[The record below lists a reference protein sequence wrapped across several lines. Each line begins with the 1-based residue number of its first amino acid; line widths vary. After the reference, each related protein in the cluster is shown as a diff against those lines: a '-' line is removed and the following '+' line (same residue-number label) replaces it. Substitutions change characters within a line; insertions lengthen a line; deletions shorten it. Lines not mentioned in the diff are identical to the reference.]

1 VYTNV
6 WYVAGLSKNLTDK
19 PIKVTMLG
27 ADLVLFRDHEGAARC
42 ISNVC
47 PHRGSSL
54 ADGTLYK
61 DGTLACPFHGWRFN
75 GSGTCT
81 LIPSRRD
88 HEVEVLAP
96 RARTDA
102 YATTEKYGLVWV
114 CLGDDPDAASPI
126 LEIPEWDDDAFR
138 FTSNEEIWEAD
149 YHTAKFTNLD
159 YVHLPVVHGI
169 LFQGNENP
177 IQAPEHHVTSTDHG
191 FQSVMRVNPAPSEG
205 VWSELR
211 EKGAQVES
219 IMRFFVPGLTLRGQV
234 EIGGIGSGEFNI
246 FYEFTTPI
254 DEHRT
259 MMRHYFLR
267 NYRMEEAFDAEHT
280 RRNLQN
286 VHQDNRLAE
295 SQRPKG
301 APVGPNPNG
310 IYTHDEDK
318 IMLTYWGLMEK
329 MRNKG
334 WQIDRKKLTKR
345 EKKPYVRII
354 PSPSRKANPDGW
366 VFDAMPRIEARKVD
380 KHPVSDLKF
389 VDIDSIEPTRPKD
402 YGKSEPLV
410 PNDAKS
416 NATLEWEAEALARVD
431 KAPGFVQPM
440 IIKNAEKAA
449 KENGSNFVTLAL
461 LEELQEKHGGG
472 GSPSNDGTAPKP
484 KMVAR
489 KTSKESDMANN
500 KELEDKVVIVTGG
513 SMGIGFGM
521 ATRLAKY
528 GAKVVITS
536 RNSDTGEE
544 ALTRL
549 KEQSGCDAN
558 NVAYL
563 QMDITSEPDNETV
576 VKFAVDTYG
585 RLDAIINNAVFPGD
599 FQLLADESLESF
611 EQVMRTNV
619 TGTYLGMKHAIRQFQ
634 AQGADTGDNYSIIN
648 ISSGAT
654 RDTGMR
660 MAPYIAS
667 KLAVEGLTQAAA
679 LEYSR
684 QGIRINTL
692 LFGVFETEKAKQF
705 MDAMPEMKDK
715 NAAKHHVGRFGDP
728 EHDAGEAAAYLIS
741 DRGSFVTGTT
751 MHVDGGMCL

>member
-1 VYTNV
+1 MFTNV
-6 WYVAGLSKNLTDK
+6 WYVAGLSKNLTDE

-27 ADLVLFRDHEGAARC
+27 ADFVLFRDSDGAARC

-75 GSGTCT
+75 GSGECT
-81 LIPSRRD
+81 LVPSRRD
-88 HEVEVLAP
+88 HEVQVVAP

-102 YATTEKYGLVWV
+102 YATVEKYGLIWV

-126 LEIPEWDDDAFR
+126 LDMPEWGDDAFR

-177 IQAPEHHVTSTDHG
+177 IQAPEHHITTTDHG

-211 EKGAQVES
+211 EAGTKVES
-219 IMRFFVPGLTLRGQV
+219 IMKFFVPGLTLRGQV

-267 NYRMEEAFDAEHT
+267 NYRMEETFDTEHT

-286 VHQDNRLAE
+286 VHQDKRLAE
-295 SQRPKG
+295 SQRPKV
-301 APVGPNPNG
+301 APTGPNPEG

-329 MRNKG
+329 MRIKG
-334 WQIDRKKLTKR
+334 WQIDRTRLA
-345 EKKPYVRII
+345 ELEMAPFVRVI
-354 PSPSRKANPDGW
+354 PSPNRKADSQGW
-366 VFDAMPRIEARKVD
+366 VHDAMPLIPAREVAE
-380 KHPVSDLKF
+380 HPVSELKF
-389 VDIDSIEPTRPKD
+389 VDIDKIEPTRPKD
-402 YGKSEPLV
+402 YGQSEPLV

-461 LEELQEKHGGG
+461 LEELQAKQGGG
-472 GSPSNDGTAPKP
+472 TPSSDGAAPKP
-484 KMVAR
+484 RMAKR
-489 KTSKESDMANN
+489 KTSRGSDMANN
-500 KELEDKVVIVTGG
+500 KELEGKVVIVTGG
-513 SMGIGFGM
+513 TMGIGFGM

-536 RNSDTGEE
+536 RHSDTGEE
-544 ALTRL
+544 ALSRL
-549 KEQSGCDAN
+549 KEQANCDPD

-563 QMDITSEPDNETV
+563 QMDITSEPDNEAV

-611 EQVMRTNV
+611 ELVMKTNV
-619 TGTYLGMKHAIRQFQ
+619 TGTYLGMKHAIKQFE
-634 AQGADTGDNYSIIN
+634 AQGTDTGDNYSIIN

-684 QGIRINTL
+684 RGIRINTL

-705 MDAMPEMKDK
+705 MDAMPEMQQK